1 MVESMPVKATSAED
15 SLRKKLMCQP
25 ILQAPWIL
33 NVFFLLL
40 SWFLQS
46 LVVLR
51 SSITSSQLTLQ
62 SSFKPLSSL
71 VSLFFLLPV
80 WLTAPARVTDCKS
93 LAGDF
98 LEISRRRFWSQ
109 PLLWTSCA
117 CVRAFLPTSAN
128 LHHECGLW
136 WIVDSPSY
144 ASLAWSVGEKGTKVG
159 FTRCQHF
166 KQTWRKNVLA
176 RCCWYS
182 FNIYSLCKLGKW
194 MYSCSTRQR

>member
-1 MVESMPVKATSAED
+1 MDPQ
-15 SLRKKLMCQP
+15 C
-25 ILQAPWIL
+25 
-33 NVFFLLL
+33 FF
-40 SWFLQS
+40 SVVVCFLQS

-80 WLTAPARVTDCKS
+80 WLTAPARDTDCKS

-166 KQTWRKNVLA
+166 KQTWRKNVRA
-176 RCCWYS
+176 RCCCWYS
-182 FNIYSLCKLGKW
+182 FNIYSLCKLGKL

>member
-51 SSITSSQLTLQ
+51 SSITFSQLTLQ

-117 CVRAFLPTSAN
+117 CVRAFLPTRA
-128 LHHECGLW
+128 ECQ
-136 WIVDSPSY
+136 SPSWMW
-144 ASLAWSVGEKGTKVG
+144 SLMNRWQSVLCFAGLISRRERNKSGIHSVPT
-159 FTRCQHF
+159 F
-166 KQTWRKNVLA
+166 QTNLKKKRTCSLLLVLIQ
-176 RCCWYS
+176 YL
-182 FNIYSLCKLGKW
+182 FFV
-194 MYSCSTRQR
+194 